1 MPDVTNESIYEVL
14 KAVQTRM
21 SAMQIDIA
29 ILHEAFGALDI
40 RIARIERRLD
50 IIDTPAS

>member
-29 ILHEAFGALDI
+29 ILHEAFALDI